1 PVSFKEEHDI
11 NAVTG
16 LLKLYFRELRNPLM
30 THEYYDWFIEA
41 ARIPDYEERMYQIKS
56 IIHSLPKP
64 NYIVLEYLMRHLNRV
79 ASYSEINKM
88 ESSNLAL
95 IFSVGLLRS
104 SQQDLSSIMQTD
116 LQSAIIE
123 AIIQQ
128 VDWFFEEEE

>member
-1 PVSFKEEHDI
+1 
-11 NAVTG
+11 
-16 LLKLYFRELRNPLM
+16 
-30 THEYYDWFIEA
+30 
-41 ARIPDYEERMYQIKS
+41 MYQIKS

-64 NYIVLEYLMRHLNRV
+64 NYIVLEYLMRHLNLV

-104 SQQDLSSIMQTD
+104 AQEDLSSIMMSD
-116 LQSAIIE
+116 LHSKIIE

-128 VDWFFEEEE
+128 VEWFFEEDQDNDDEAPTAITTAEELVHTEDHPYQNNAHTRIERS